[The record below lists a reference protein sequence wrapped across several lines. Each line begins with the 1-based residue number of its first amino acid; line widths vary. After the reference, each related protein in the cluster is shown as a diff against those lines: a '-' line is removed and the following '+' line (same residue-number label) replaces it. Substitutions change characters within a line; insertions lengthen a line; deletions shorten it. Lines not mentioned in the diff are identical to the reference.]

1 MKNLIIKH
9 TFLAATLG
17 LLLLSSFSKAQT
29 GQVTGLLMDNNS
41 QAVPF
46 ANVVL
51 YSLPDSSMITGS
63 VSSTD
68 GNFMVKAPFNKAF
81 FLKVSAVG
89 FQTYET
95 GQYEIDASN
104 PVLQLDKIQM
114 TDDLAVLGEVEVTAL
129 RPQVMMEADKMV
141 VSVEGTAL
149 AAGSSVYEVIEKS
162 PGVFIDQD
170 GNIQLNGK
178 AGVQIMIDG
187 RLTYLSAEDLRS
199 MLQGMSAEN
208 LKNIEIITNP
218 SAKYDAQGNSGIINI
233 TLKKNTIRGVNGSV
247 NAGARYNGLLGYESG
262 VRVNHK
268 TGNWNS
274 FVNADFSQRTRLRDA
289 DLYRVVLD
297 TVGVPSYFDQEA
309 HQENIRQAP
318 SIRLGTDYDFN
329 DRQSLGVMLNVY
341 AQEANDQ
348 FDFNT
353 LLSKNDVDTTLITN
367 NSMNDRFMHSR
378 ANIHYSH
385 KLDTNG
391 TKITTDFNFIRL
403 ANQGNSTFRNEYYL
417 EGAPNNPV
425 KADLLKTDNP
435 NSYDI
440 FSGQIDFE
448 TKIFKKYKLESG
460 IKASSVTSDNN
471 LQFYEI
477 LDNQRLFDESRSNH
491 FIYSEQILAAYTS
504 LSGMLNPKLTYQL
517 GLRAEQTYSE
527 GESITKNMVTPRDY
541 FNWFPSVFVQQTVSE
556 NYQVNYNY
564 SKRIDRPDYDNLNPF
579 IFYLDP
585 KTWAQGNPYLR
596 PQITHSFGITQTFF
610 KQFNL
615 VLNASKT
622 SNVITELPIQNP
634 EDGTTIF
641 MQENLSQRYNYSGT
655 AVIPYQPF
663 KWWGINSNITV
674 FHQDF
679 EFDYQGTVV
688 DREQT
693 TYQLRTSNTFSLP
706 GKYRIELNA
715 DYRSGLVWGLFE
727 IEPQW
732 GVDLGFKKTF
742 LEGKLDATVN
752 ISDVLRTRQWQG
764 NTNFGGNINQI
775 DQYFGQQSVGFSL
788 RYKFSKGEEFK
799 ARQRNTNLDEL
810 NRAGG

>member
-1 MKNLIIKH
+1 MTNLITRH
-9 TFLAATLG
+9 TFLMATLG
-17 LLLLSSFSKAQT
+17 FLLLSAFSKAQT
-29 GQVTGLLMDNNS
+29 GQITGLLTDKDN

-63 VSSTD
+63 VSSAD
-68 GNFMVKAPFNKAF
+68 GNFMVKAPFDKAF
-81 FLKVSAVG
+81 FLKISAVG
-89 FQTYET
+89 YQTFQSAKYTLS
-95 GQYEIDASN
+95 AST
-104 PVLQLDKIQM
+104 PILQLDKIEM

-162 PGVFIDQD
+162 PGVFVDQD

-178 AGVQIMIDG
+178 EGVQIMIDG

-247 NAGARYNGLLGYESG
+247 NAGARYNGLLGYETG
-262 VRVNHK
+262 VRINHK
-268 TGNWNS
+268 KGNWNS
-274 FVNADFSQRTRLRDA
+274 FVNADLSQRTRLRDA
-289 DLYRVVLD
+289 HLYRVVRD
-297 TVGVPSYFDQEA
+297 TEGNPSIFDQDG
-309 HQENIRQAP
+309 HQENIRLAP
-318 SIRLGTDYDFN
+318 TIRLGTDYDFN
-329 DRQSLGVMLNVY
+329 DRQSLGVMFNIY
-341 AQEANDQ
+341 AQDAVDQ

-353 LLSKNDVDTTLITN
+353 LLTTNNIDTTLITN
-367 NSMNDRFMHSR
+367 NNIKNRFMHSR
-378 ANIHYSH
+378 ANIHYTY

-391 TKITTDFNFIRL
+391 TKISTDFNFIRL
-403 ANQGNSTFRNEYYL
+403 ANQGNSTFANEYYVA
-417 EGAPNNPV
+417 GAPNNPV
-425 KADLLKTDNP
+425 KSDLLKTDNP

-440 FSGQIDFE
+440 YSGQIDFE
-448 TKIFKKYKLESG
+448 TKLFKKYKVETG
-460 IKASSVTSDNN
+460 VKASSVTSNNN
-471 LQFYEI
+471 LKFYEI
-477 LDNQRLFDESRSNH
+477 VDNQSQFDENRSNH

-504 LSGMLNPKLTYQL
+504 ISGRINPKLSYQL

-527 GESITKNMVTPRDY
+527 GESITKNQVTPRDY
-541 FNWFPSVFVQQTVSE
+541 FNWFPSVFVQQTISD

-585 KTWAQGNPYLR
+585 KTTAQGNPYLR
-596 PQITHSFGITQTFF
+596 PQISHSFGVTQTFY

-622 SNVITELPIQNP
+622 SDVITEIPFQNA
-634 EDGTTIF
+634 EDGTTVF
-641 MQENLSQRYNYSGT
+641 MQENMSQSYNYSGT
-655 AVIPYQPF
+655 AVIPFQPF
-663 KWWGINSNITV
+663 KWWGINNNVTV

-679 EFDYQGTVV
+679 EFTIDSIK
-688 DREQT
+688 RENKQT
-693 TYQLRTSNTFSLP
+693 TYMLRTSNTFSLP

-715 DYRSGLVWGLFE
+715 DYRSGLVWGVYE
-727 IEPQW
+727 IDAQW
-732 GVDLGFKKTF
+732 GIDLGFKKSF
-742 LEGKLDATVN
+742 FDGKLDASLN
-752 ISDVLRTRQWQG
+752 FSDVLRTRQWHG
-764 NTNFGGNINQI
+764 NSNFAGNINDI
-775 DQYFGQQSVGFSL
+775 NQYFGQQSVGFSL